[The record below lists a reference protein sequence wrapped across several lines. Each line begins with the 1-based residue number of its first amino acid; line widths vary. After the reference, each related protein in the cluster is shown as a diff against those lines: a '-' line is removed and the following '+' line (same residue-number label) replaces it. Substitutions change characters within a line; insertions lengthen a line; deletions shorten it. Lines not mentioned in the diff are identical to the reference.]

1 MREEKHGVKIKELQS
16 QVNSITEELNAS
28 IEKLSTSL
36 DESIA
41 KQVDDFF
48 LKINFDARTIIRV
61 RDKFSRDIQNLHW
74 ATLRATTARGGRFW
88 SPTFGEIDLIA
99 GVSQPITDAVTG
111 PWASFFGE
119 SIKTTLEI
127 LSERFSDIAKTYIE
141 NIDQLLHDEVDFGDV
156 DMVVKSLLTNLSEVS
171 QSKLQ
176 STNMALSEEV
186 KATRSQ
192 LIELIRDTVEKQM
205 RPVIIGV
212 SDERGTGMKYRMTSQ
227 IVESTVEII
236 PNTFDAVKLQIV
248 KLVND
253 SMKKIDALTSEVS
266 KVIHNDSLRIQ
277 EIFASPKELDKVFD
291 PVEFESNKNVIE
303 ELIAQTEN
311 LTLVLEPTNS
321 SGDTENSPS
330 TRYLYLDGS
339 NVATFPISDTKK
351 RGSLERLMSCEDAL
365 SKEFPGARVI
375 VFVDANFKFLLPE
388 PERKEL
394 ETRLLTGTITE
405 APGGETADV
414 IMLGLAARNG
424 GAIVSGD
431 RFRDWKI
438 SFPLIAENGR
448 IIAPTYVAP
457 TKQWIFRARNGQR

>member
-1 MREEKHGVKIKELQS
+1 
-16 QVNSITEELNAS
+16 
-28 IEKLSTSL
+28 
-36 DESIA
+36 
-41 KQVDDFF
+41 
-48 LKINFDARTIIRV
+48 
-61 RDKFSRDIQNLHW
+61 
-74 ATLRATTARGGRFW
+74 
-88 SPTFGEIDLIA
+88 
-99 GVSQPITDAVTG
+99 
-111 PWASFFGE
+111 
-119 SIKTTLEI
+119 
-127 LSERFSDIAKTYIE
+127 
-141 NIDQLLHDEVDFGDV
+141 
-156 DMVVKSLLTNLSEVS
+156 
-171 QSKLQ
+171 
-176 STNMALSEEV
+176 LSEEV